1 MMEVEEE
8 GPRMTI
14 HVAAARAAVGREGEG
29 EARCGVVLREVVV
42 GMGDDVF
49 RELLEHLHVL

>member
-1 MMEVEEE
+1 MEMEEE

-14 HVAAARAAVGREGEG
+14 HEAAARVVVGGEGEG
-29 EARCGVVLREVVV
+29 VARCGVVLREVVV